1 MIYLWLLE
9 GLLIAGLIGLL
20 MRYSFYIEDRFKIL
34 ETKVHFAAQQQTF
47 ESLSK
52 IHLAL
57 GHNKIDFERWWGK
70 NWLIAK
76 ISTLVFCLVA
86 LLSQKNIWLVFP
98 FLIIALKIYSLIKAV
113 RIRKEKILKRIPFVL
128 DMVILNLKSGLDF
141 VASLEELI
149 EMNDQHPLLDEIRHA
164 LQSIHLGEPRSMAF
178 RSLGERTQVVELS
191 NLASVIE
198 QSETMGTSLVE
209 LLTLQ
214 SEEIRHR
221 IFKLAE
227 SEAQK
232 APVKILIPMLLCIFP
247 VVFIILFVPIGIQV
261 LEVFK

>member
-9 GLLIAGLIGLL
+9 AVLVAGLVGLL
-20 MRYSFYIEDRFKIL
+20 MRYSALIENRFKTL
-34 ETKVHFAAQQQTF
+34 ETKLHGIAQEHTF

-57 GHNKIDFERWWGK
+57 GYNKTDFEGWWNK
-70 NWLIAK
+70 HWLITK
-76 ISTLVFCLVA
+76 IIAFVFCLFA
-86 LLSQKNIWLVFP
+86 LLTQKFIWLFAPVLFIG
-98 FLIIALKIYSLIKAV
+98 FKIYSLIKAR

-141 VASLEELI
+141 VSSLEELI
-149 EMNDQHPLLDEIRHA
+149 EMNDQHPLLDEIRHT
-164 LQSIHLGEPRSMAF
+164 LQSIHLGETRSLAF
-178 RSLGERTQVVELS
+178 RSLGERTQVTELS

-209 LLTLQ
+209 LLTMQ

>member
-1 MIYLWLLE
+1 MMYFWTLE
-9 GLLIAGLIGLL
+9 ILLIAGFTFVLIHKASDIQVRCKKLEYGAHT
-20 MRYSFYIEDRFKIL
+20 IL
-34 ETKVHFAAQQQTF
+34 QQRALP
-47 ESLSK
+47 SLTK

-57 GHNKIDFERWWGK
+57 GHNKLDFETWWNK
-70 NWLIAK
+70 TWLISK
-76 ISTLVFCLVA
+76 ILIFLFCLLA
-86 LLSQKNIWLVFP
+86 ILTQQTFWLLMPILFIGIKTYF
-98 FLIIALKIYSLIKAV
+98 LIKAV
-113 RIRKEKILKRIPFVL
+113 RVRKEKILKRIPFVL

-141 VASLEELI
+141 VASLEELV
-149 EMNDQHPLLDEIRHA
+149 EMKDQHPLLDEIKRT
-164 LQSIHLGEPRSMAF
+164 LQSIHLGETRSIAF
-178 RSLGERTQVVELS
+178 KSLGERTQVAELS

-261 LEVFK
+261 LDVIK

>member
-1 MIYLWLLE
+1 MIYLWLFE
-9 GLLIAGLIGLL
+9 GLLIAGLISLL
-20 MRYSFYIEDRFKIL
+20 LRYSIHIESRFKRL
-34 ETKVHFAAQQQTF
+34 ESIVHSTAQRQTF
-47 ESLSK
+47 EPLSK

-57 GHNKIDFERWWGK
+57 GHNKSDFEAWWNK
-70 NWLIAK
+70 NWLICK
-76 ISTLVFCLVA
+76 VVFFVFCLLA
-86 LLSQKNIWLVFP
+86 ILTQKIIWLLVPILFIG
-98 FLIIALKIYSLIKAV
+98 FTIYSLVKAA
-113 RIRKEKILKRIPFVL
+113 RLRKEKILKRIPFVL

-141 VASLEELI
+141 VSSMEELI
-149 EMNDQHPLLDEIRHA
+149 EMNDQHPLLDEIRHT
-164 LQSIHLGEPRSMAF
+164 LQSIHLGETRSTAF
-178 RSLGERTQVVELS
+178 KTLGERTQITELS

-261 LEVFK
+261 LDVFK